1 MSAVNIQ
8 ARKAEGFRQ
17 LHHQNT
23 PLILPNIWNP
33 LGALMLQ
40 DMDYKA
46 VATSSSAIAQT
57 LGWPDGEK
65 LPFDLLLKSLKLIS
79 DKVSIPVSAD
89 VESAYASTENELEE
103 NINLLLD
110 TGIAGINYEDS
121 DKQTGELVPIED
133 QVRRIHLIRKI
144 SEARD
149 IPLFINSRIDT
160 YSNCDQLTSD
170 QKLLKT
176 IKRAEAYKNAG
187 ADCVFPILITD
198 SSHVKTLIDEVELP
212 LNVMAFPGIPD
223 LKELVSLGVKRI
235 SLGGGFMKVALQSM
249 KKMAEKL
256 QNLDG
261 LDELF
266 GNEINSAYI
275 NKLIDQNKSVV
286 SDKNLRPLRF

>member
-8 ARKAEGFRQ
+8 SQKAEDFRQ
-17 LHHQNT
+17 LHHHNT

-33 LGALMLQ
+33 LGALMLH
-40 DMDYKA
+40 DMGYKA

-57 LGWPDGEK
+57 LGWPDGER

-89 VESAYASTENELEE
+89 VESAYALTESKLEE

-121 DKQTGELVPIED
+121 DKNTGELVPIED
-133 QVRRIHLIRKI
+133 QVRKIHLIRKI

-149 IPLFINSRIDT
+149 IPLFINARIDT
-160 YSNCDQLTSD
+160 YTHGDHLTRE
-170 QKLLKT
+170 QKLQET

-187 ADCVFPILITD
+187 ADCIFPILITD
-198 SSHVKTLIDEVELP
+198 PNHIKTLINEVDLP

-223 LKELVSLGVKRI
+223 LKELVTLGVKRI
-235 SLGGGFMKVALQSM
+235 SLGGGFMKIALQPM
-249 KKMAEKL
+249 KRLAEKL
-256 QNLDG
+256 QNLEG

-266 GNEINSAYI
+266 GNEINSAYV
-275 NKLIDQNKSVV
+275 NKLIDQNKY
-286 SDKNLRPLRF
+286 

>member
-1 MSAVNIQ
+1 MSALNIQ
-8 ARKAEGFRQ
+8 SRKAEDFRQ
-17 LHHQNT
+17 LHHQDT

-40 DMDYKA
+40 EMDYKA

-89 VESAYASTENELEE
+89 VESAYASIENELEE

-121 DKQTGELVPIED
+121 DKKTGELIPIED

-160 YSNCDQLTSD
+160 YAHGDHLTTD
-170 QKLLKT
+170 QKLQET
-176 IKRAEAYKNAG
+176 VKRAEAYKNAG

-198 SSHVKTLIDEVELP
+198 PNHIKTLISEVDLP
-212 LNVMAFPGIPD
+212 LNVMVFPGIPD
-223 LKELVSLGVKRI
+223 LKELAQMGVKRI
-235 SLGGGFMKVALQSM
+235 SLGGGFMKIALQPM
-249 KKMAEKL
+249 KKLAEKL
-256 QNLDG
+256 QNLEG

-266 GNEINSAYI
+266 ENEINSAYV
-275 NKLIDQNKSVV
+275 NKLIDQNK
-286 SDKNLRPLRF
+286 P

>member
-121 DKQTGELVPIED
+121 DKKTGELIPIED
-133 QVRRIHLIRKI
+133 LARRIHLIRKI

-149 IPLFINSRIDT
+149 IPLFINARIDT
-160 YSNCDQLTSD
+160 YTHGNHLTSD
-170 QKLLKT
+170 QKLQET
-176 IKRAEAYKNAG
+176 VKRAEAYKNAG

-198 SSHVKTLIDEVELP
+198 PNHIKTLISEVDLP
-212 LNVMAFPGIPD
+212 LNVMVFPGIPD
-223 LKELVSLGVKRI
+223 LKELAQMGVKRI
-235 SLGGGFMKVALQSM
+235 SLGGGFMKIALQPM
-249 KKMAEKL
+249 KKLAERL
-256 QNLDG
+256 QNLEG

-266 GNEINSAYI
+266 GNEINSAYV
-275 NKLIDQNKSVV
+275 NKLIDQNK
-286 SDKNLRPLRF
+286 P

>member
-8 ARKAEGFRQ
+8 AQKAENFRQ
-17 LHHQNT
+17 LHHQKT
-23 PLILPNIWNP
+23 ALILPNIWNP

-40 DMDYKA
+40 DMGYGA

-65 LPFDLLLKSLKLIS
+65 LPFDLLLKNLKLIS

-89 VESAYASTENELEE
+89 VESAYASTESELEE

-121 DKQTGELVPIED
+121 DKKTGELVPTED
-133 QVRRIHLIRKI
+133 QARRIHLIRKI

-149 IPLFINSRIDT
+149 IPLFINARIDT
-160 YSNCDQLTSD
+160 YTHGDHLTSG
-170 QKLLKT
+170 QKLQQT

-187 ADCVFPILITD
+187 ADCIFPILITD
-198 SSHVKTLIDEVELP
+198 PNHIKTLINEVELP
-212 LNVMAFPGIPD
+212 LNVMVFPGIPD

-235 SLGGGFMKVALQSM
+235 SLGGGFMKIALQSM
-249 KKMAEKL
+249 KKLAEKL
-256 QNLDG
+256 QDLNG

-266 GNEINSAYI
+266 GNEVNSAYV
-275 NKLIDQNKSVV
+275 NKLIDQNK
-286 SDKNLRPLRF
+286 N

>member
-8 ARKAEGFRQ
+8 ARKAEDFRQ

-40 DMDYKA
+40 KMDYKA

-121 DKQTGELVPIED
+121 DKKTGELIPIED

-149 IPLFINSRIDT
+149 IPLFINARIDT
-160 YSNCDQLTSD
+160 YTHGDHLTFD
-170 QKLLKT
+170 QKLQET
-176 IKRAEAYKNAG
+176 VKRAEAYKNAG
-187 ADCVFPILITD
+187 ADCVFPILITY
-198 SSHVKTLIDEVELP
+198 SSHIKTLISEVDLP
-212 LNVMAFPGIPD
+212 LNVMVFPGIPD
-223 LKELVSLGVKRI
+223 LKELAQMGVKRI
-235 SLGGGFMKVALQSM
+235 SLGGGFMKIALQPM
-249 KKMAEKL
+249 KKLAERL
-256 QNLDG
+256 QNLEG

-266 GNEINSAYI
+266 GNEINSAYV
-275 NKLIDQNKSVV
+275 NKLIDQNK
-286 SDKNLRPLRF
+286 N

>member
-8 ARKAEGFRQ
+8 SQKAEDFRQ
-17 LHHQNT
+17 LHHHNT

-40 DMDYKA
+40 DMGYKA

-57 LGWPDGEK
+57 LGWPDGER

-79 DKVSIPVSAD
+79 GKVSIPVSAD
-89 VESAYASTENELEE
+89 VESAYASAESKLEE

-121 DKQTGELVPIED
+121 DKNTGELVPIED
-133 QVRRIHLIRKI
+133 QVRKIHLIRKI

-149 IPLFINSRIDT
+149 IPLFINARIDT
-160 YSNCDQLTSD
+160 YTHGDHLTRD
-170 QKLLKT
+170 QKLQET

-187 ADCVFPILITD
+187 ADCIFPILITD
-198 SSHVKTLIDEVELP
+198 PNHIKTLINEVDLP
-212 LNVMAFPGIPD
+212 LNVMVFPGIPD
-223 LKELVSLGVKRI
+223 LKELAQIGVKRI
-235 SLGGGFMKVALQSM
+235 SLGSGFMKIALQPM
-249 KKMAEKL
+249 KRLAEKL
-256 QNLDG
+256 QNLEG

-266 GNEINSAYI
+266 GNEINSAYV
-275 NKLIDQNKSVV
+275 NKLIDQNKY
-286 SDKNLRPLRF
+286 